1 MSDKIEADAGRNW
14 MVVGGILAAI
24 TVGLA
29 FVAWTWLSAGSGEQ
43 LTSSVAVSGKGQG
56 TETRESEHYQKV
68 LKDYNQGNAAQAGST
83 GDTYVSVFSTRE
95 QPVVQALPAQPAQQP
110 PVAQPQQAGGNGGAQ
125 QPPAADQPLS
135 EREQQRRQQ
144 INEQI
149 SAMLA
154 NWSAAPHGAS
164 SVAESYAGYAQSV
177 NAPITGGE
185 GSAVGQ
191 GGSNT
196 KPEIPAVK
204 VLPDY
209 VRLAGLLETNID
221 TDENS
226 DVIAFV
232 PSGPYKGLKVYAP
245 GYKRIN
251 KTVDMTFNAMV
262 WRGKTYNITAKAV
275 DKDSLRT
282 SLSGEVNNRYFE
294 RIILPA
300 IAAGIGSAGQLYEQS
315 SSETVVTPE
324 GGVIQTY
331 PETPNSTAVIGS
343 VIGGAGEQAGKVLA
357 ADAALIPTKQ
367 VLIPSMTTIGIQF
380 IGPVLSSDEI
390 APGSKPDYP
399 REGLTSAVSDI
410 PKGAAAALQ

>member
-1 MSDKIEADAGRNW
+1 
-14 MVVGGILAAI
+14 
-24 TVGLA
+24 
-29 FVAWTWLSAGSGEQ
+29 
-43 LTSSVAVSGKGQG
+43 
-56 TETRESEHYQKV
+56 V
-68 LKDYNQGNAAQAGST
+68 L
-83 GDTYVSVFSTRE
+83 STRE
-95 QPVVQALPAQPAQQP
+95 QPVVQNLPAQQSQQYT
-110 PVAQPQQAGGNGGAQ
+110 VAQPQQVAAAGGAQ
-125 QPPAADQPLS
+125 QPPTAEQPLS
-135 EREQQRRQQ
+135 EREQQRQQ
-144 INEQI
+144 KIDEQI
-149 SAMLA
+149 TAMLA

-164 SVAESYAGYAQSV
+164 TVSETYAGYAQSV
-177 NAPITGGE
+177 NTQKVVGTLAEVGEGGE
-185 GSAVGQ
+185 SSA
-191 GGSNT
+191 
-196 KPEIPAVK
+196 PEEPVVK
-204 VLPDY
+204 ILPDY
-209 VRLAGLLETNID
+209 ARLAGLLETNID
-221 TDENS
+221 TDEDS

-232 PSGPYKGLKVYAP
+232 PSGPYKGLKVYAT

-315 SSETVVTPE
+315 SAQNVITPE
-324 GGVIQTY
+324 GGIIQTY

-357 ADAALIPTKQ
+357 ADAALIPPKQ

-390 APGSKPDYP
+390 APGAQPDSLSG
-399 REGLTSAVSDI
+399 GLTSSASDI
-410 PKGAAAALQ
+410 QKGAAAALQ